1 MCTLLL
7 KPISLAFRQNKQTP
21 LPLNAL
27 LDLRLA
33 FKSKIFDL
41 PRLITTWKPGRRCL
55 SLHFYLPFD
64 SWFYCS
70 CSNGQPMKT
79 RVETD
84 YLRGPCCP
92 FRWTKH
98 ADSGNE
104 IVCDGETQYL
114 CARAVAYHPC
124 NDHWRANVLI
134 CEQWVWYEILN
145 SASWPF
151 SFIVLFFCLFVFFF
165 HFQPLFFFLLQR
177 ELTSHFF
184 KKVFPFGNVSVL
196 QATR

>member
-1 MCTLLL
+1 MNKFLIPL
-7 KPISLAFRQNKQTP
+7 K
-21 LPLNAL
+21 AL

-33 FKSKIFDL
+33 FKGKIFDL
-41 PRLITTWKPGRRCL
+41 PRFNNTWKPVRRCFP
-55 SLHFYLPFD
+55 LHFYLPFD

-151 SFIVLFFCLFVFFF
+151 SFIVLFFCLFVFF

-177 ELTSHFF
+177 EPTSHFF
-184 KKVFPFGNVSVL
+184 KKAFPFGNISVL
-196 QATR
+196 QATW